1 MARLS
6 SETKEFDCSES
17 IENLASGSRL
27 ERTFICSSEVIEGF
41 DSC

>member
-17 IENLASGSRL
+17 IENLAFVLRL
-27 ERTFICSSEVIEGF
+27 ERTFIYSSEFTEGF